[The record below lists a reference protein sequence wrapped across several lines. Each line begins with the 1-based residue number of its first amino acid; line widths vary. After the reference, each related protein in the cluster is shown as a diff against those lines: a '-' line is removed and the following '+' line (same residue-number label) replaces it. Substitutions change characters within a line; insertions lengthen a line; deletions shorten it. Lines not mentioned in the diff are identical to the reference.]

1 MFKIEIET
9 DNAAFADHAPSEV
22 ARILRALAD
31 NLDHCHDLPA
41 HAPLYDQ
48 NGNKVGF
55 AQEEF
60 TPRESAAMD
69 DEPEQE
75 TCWVHRQPLDRCPI
89 QCRGRD

>member
-31 NLDHCHDLPA
+31 KLDYCHRLPA
-41 HAPLYDQ
+41 HVPLHDL

-55 AQEEF
+55 AQEE
-60 TPRESAAMD
+60 T
-69 DEPEQE
+69 DEPDGD
-75 TCWVHRQPLDRCPI
+75 CWEHRQPL
-89 QCRGRD
+89 GRASMEAPQ